1 MRKLFAPLFA
11 GVLVFFLWVGF
22 VSPASAYN
30 LKPCSD
36 TAAFQQRAANAK
48 TAQAKARFQNYSTLL
63 CGEEGLPHLIVDGSP
78 SHIGEFII
86 PSILFLYIAG
96 WIGWVGRSYLIS
108 VRGDKDPEM
117 SEIIIDVPRAIKLM
131 TSGFLWPLA
140 ALRELTTGKLTVK
153 DSEIT
158 VSPR

>member
-1 MRKLFAPLFA
+1 MRKLFAPLLA
-11 GVLVFFLWVGF
+11 GVLVFFLWVGV

-30 LKPCSD
+30 LTPCGD
-36 TAAFQQRAANAK
+36 TAAFQQRAAKAT
-48 TAQAKARFQNYSTLL
+48 TAQAKARFQSYSTLL
-63 CGEEGLPHLIVDGSP
+63 CGEEGLPHLIVDGSAA
-78 SHIGEFII
+78 HIGEFII

-96 WIGWVGRSYLIS
+96 WIGWVGRAYIIS
-108 VRGDKDPEM
+108 VRGEKDPEM
-117 SEIIIDVPRAIKLM
+117 LEIVIDVPRAIKFM

-140 ALRELTTGKLTVK
+140 AFKELTTGKLTVK